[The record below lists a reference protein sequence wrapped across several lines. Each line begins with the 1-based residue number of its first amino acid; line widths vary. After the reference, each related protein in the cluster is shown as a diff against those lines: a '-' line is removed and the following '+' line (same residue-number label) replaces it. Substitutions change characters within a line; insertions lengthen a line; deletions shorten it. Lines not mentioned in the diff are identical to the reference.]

1 MKTILLILIL
11 SIGLNSMASDP
22 IKKEIPN
29 KIYKEFKTPEHKID
43 AILMITTG
51 IVILGLGIYNE
62 SIREPFPT
70 HPTNINYNPNAER
83 TINYMTIGAGLS
95 FGLGGG
101 IRLIKK

>member
-70 HPTNINYNPNAER
+70 HPTNINY
-83 TINYMTIGAGLS
+83 MTIGAGLS